1 MAIVGAHKIEA
12 LYKKAAGLKIPKNRI
27 KELSDLIDNKLHD
40 ILLVGEAN
48 AKYNAR
54 DVIWYSDLPLTKA
67 FRESM
72 RKFEVLEEELNL
84 QEVLDH
90 MKTLPPMFSLEIELE
105 KKLTDI
111 VGTLVYIMANITKE
125 FSKEDNVVS
134 FDDQERAKAI
144 LDLMI

>member
-1 MAIVGAHKIEA
+1 MAIVGTHKIEE
-12 LYKKAAGLKIPKNRI
+12 LYKKAAGLRIPKNRI
-27 KELSDLIDNKLHD
+27 KELSDIIDNKLHD
-40 ILLVGEAN
+40 LLLVGEAN
-48 AKYNAR
+48 AKYNGR

-84 QEVLDH
+84 QDVLDH

-134 FDDQERAKAI
+134 FEDHNRAKTI